1 MLFWLS
7 LHGSTHTHFFAS
19 FISTPSILFEDKNPT
34 ASVKLIDFG
43 LATKYLSNEYK
54 YMRERVGTVYTMS
67 PQVIQGRY
75 GKSCDLWSIGVITYM
90 LLSGGQMPFPGKS
103 KSQIVKMIMQ
113 CKFSFR
119 GEQWSKVSKEAKDFI
134 ASLLQMDP
142 LDRPL
147 AEEALRS
154 KWMKKQ
160 IPPGAPNPKLQ
171 PSDRLK
177 ARQRLY
183 AYGKETKLKRIALL
197 FLAHKSTTSEIAKMR
212 ELFEEIDL
220 DGNGEISLAELKKVL
235 GGEDCRLSSAD
246 VKKIFKGVDADANNS
261 INYVEFLA
269 ATLET
274 RGRIEAHRL
283 RDVFDRLDV
292 STSGTITRA
301 DLFEILSKNGR
312 KGKGKKGRLML
323 EEEVEEI
330 FAELATE
337 NENEINFKEFVQLFE
352 QRRRSLASSMRNCSR
367 RRVLE
372 DDSDD
377 DDDMFEDAI
386 IPGGVHTV
394 DSYHTTPSTY
404 MYDKNTKNLRKV
416 GSLIKGSY

>member
-1 MLFWLS
+1 MVFVLVHCFLT
-7 LHGSTHTHFFAS
+7 LIFCIFPHNF
-19 FISTPSILFEDKNPT
+19 SILFEDKSPT

-54 YMRERVGTVYTMS
+54 QMRERVGTVYTMS

-75 GKSCDLWSIGVITYM
+75 GKSCDLWSIGVIAYM

-103 KSQIVKMIMQ
+103 RSQIVKMIMQ

-147 AEEALRS
+147 AEEALKS

-160 IPPGAPNPKLQ
+160 FPPGAPNHKLQ
-171 PSDRLK
+171 PSDRLN
-177 ARQRLY
+177 ARQRLC
-183 AYGKETKLKRIALL
+183 AYGKEAKLKRIALL

-212 ELFEEIDL
+212 ELFEEIDE

-235 GGEDCRLSSAD
+235 GGEDCKLSSAD

-283 RDVFDRLDV
+283 RDVFDRMDV
-292 STSGTITRA
+292 SHSGTITRD
-301 DLFEILSKNGR
+301 DLFEILSKNGG

-352 QRRRSLASSMRNCSR
+352 QKRRSLASSMRSCTR
-367 RRVLE
+367 RRFFE
-372 DDSDD
+372 DSDD

-394 DSYHTTPSTY
+394 DSCHTTPSTY
-404 MYDKNTKNLRKV
+404 MYDKKTKNLRKV